1 MKNQVP
7 SDIPEHGQF
16 IEGDNL
22 KSQEYLQKI
31 NEWTENHKMQ
41 ISEKKAKAMIFNF
54 TENYQ
59 FATRLSLKQ
68 NNIEVVNQMKILGT
82 IINTQLSWDDNC
94 SAIIT
99 KVNARMQLIR
109 ELQNFGASNED
120 MTHFW
125 ILFCRSV
132 LEQSCVVWGTSLT
145 QENKNDLER
154 TQKTFCKLVLKE
166 KYKNYENAILKLNL
180 DTLENRRKELILR
193 FAKNGIKKNTLNDLF
208 PLNDKKHVM
217 NKRSN
222 EKYAVD
228 FAFTDRM
235 KNGSVITM
243 QKLLNEDA
251 KNPVI

>member
-1 MKNQVP
+1 
-7 SDIPEHGQF
+7 
-16 IEGDNL
+16 
-22 KSQEYLQKI
+22 
-31 NEWTENHKMQ
+31 
-41 ISEKKAKAMIFNF
+41 
-54 TENYQ
+54 
-59 FATRLSLKQ
+59 
-68 NNIEVVNQMKILGT
+68 
-82 IINTQLSWDDNC
+82 
-94 SAIIT
+94 
-99 KVNARMQLIR
+99 
-109 ELQNFGASNED
+109 

-132 LEQSCVVWGTSLT
+132 LEQSCVVWGTSLN

-193 FAKNGIKKNTLNDLF
+193 FAKNGIKKNTLND
-208 PLNDKKHVM
+208 KKHEM

-251 KNPVI
+251 KNSGI